1 MTVEDTLQTLGLTLP
16 EPARPVASY
25 VPAVRSGNLVYV
37 SGQIPTRNGELRRR
51 GKVGLNV
58 TEDEAYEEARTCLLN
73 ALAAVKAVVGSLDE
87 ITRVVKV
94 NGYVNS
100 ADGFTDESTVVN
112 GASDLLVKLFG
123 ENGRHARAAVGVA
136 ELPLN
141 APVEV
146 DLLVEVRG

>member
-1 MTVEDTLQTLGLTLP
+1 MTVEDTLQSLGLTLP

-37 SGQIPTRNGELRRR
+37 SGQIPTRSGELRCR

-73 ALAAVKAVVGSLDE
+73 ALAAVKAVIGSLDE

-100 ADGFTDESTVVN
+100 ADGFTDQSTVVN

-123 ENGRHARAAVGVA
+123 ENGRHARAAIGVA

>member
-87 ITRVVKV
+87 VTRVVKV